1 MKAINLKIIY
11 FCVLISLGQFT
22 NGHFSETYSV
32 TDIRELVRFGR
43 ETMMDILESWELI
56 RPRDPN
62 EDVSYPFVNKMEKE
76 IQNRISRVSSKINI
90 FQDRMEIRFDMV
102 VAKLLTELPLQEQ
115 LDQKL
120 RTIDQYVG
128 QINDLYNNFLI
139 YAKTQR
145 KYEKYTLEDFATTC
159 VSSRSGALPDLLK
172 SIHRLLVPTND
183 KLFTKSVLVLLS
195 NQMRDA
201 SSQICSEQQSLQQLL
216 YNLYS
221 TITLTEIKGYSM
233 IHFSYMLLR
242 LYNPGSNFSEEIDL
256 VTQQYTTRTLETVRA
271 VKTAMAFAP
280 RDLWKCDA
288 GVQKLDKT
296 YTQMTK
302 LFQGYIVNEV
312 DLNRQS
318 SCKENCAY
326 YSYTKVQGC
335 YKNQFCSRQQQCNG
349 KVLNCEYIDSDMWIC
364 PSPSNSSRRYEHIE
378 YENGRVFGQKSTCE
392 AGTTK
397 VDSWWR
403 WLFWHC
409 SYCFCYCDDN
419 TTKSDRYFSLQKV
432 TSDVAN
438 NKVITGVAL
447 KKVNQI
453 IHIQIQEG
461 NLMPRGYINET
472 TIAWKP
478 IDAFHI
484 LDKDVKSNI
493 DYHTLAWE
501 KRGLDLDDLVP
512 AQDHLLTGI
521 RFRTIGSRLNLEIMA
536 TPFNFTTGKLIQP
549 LEKSFWLS
557 NDNTARTELKLEQ
570 PDIPIRYPT
579 PSLPDSGKNQYLNF
593 APSDRVYDAAQN
605 TIPFLD
611 IQPVVPNPPVPLAGA
626 GIFHKGRIASG
637 GFVALK
643 LITYDFNSHLQ
654 VDLPPAQPIINTP
667 IILNEIKSV

>member
-1 MKAINLKIIY
+1 MKETKVIA
-11 FCVLISLGQFT
+11 SLLFL
-22 NGHFSETYSV
+22 SV
-32 TDIRELVRFGR
+32 IWGVRSAFNNNATR
-43 ETMMDILESWELI
+43 IDEMRYKLFQLE
-56 RPRDPN
+56 
-62 EDVSYPFVNKMEKE
+62 
-76 IQNRISRVSSKINI
+76 
-90 FQDRMEIRFDMV
+90 
-102 VAKLLTELPLQEQ
+102 
-115 LDQKL
+115 
-120 RTIDQYVG
+120 
-128 QINDLYNNFLI
+128 
-139 YAKTQR
+139 
-145 KYEKYTLEDFATTC
+145 YTLERNLSEAGLSVIGFEDDKYLNLIKTFKAFGNELEQKFP
-159 VSSRSGALPDLLK
+159 SGGYEYLNSLNSVWLWARTENELK
-172 SIHRLLVPTND
+172 SIDGLYNVFRQMQREIIDENVYLDLEKLADFSKTILHDPNASIINALTRIAEFIIYD
-183 KLFTKSVLVLLS
+183 KLFMVSY
-195 NQMRDA
+195 QDA